1 MSLAFSL
8 KLVMIQHFRRMLICT
23 DTNRFLVFLK
33 NYVKDFK
40 LLFLQLNTP
49 TNEIFMHPDASMPN
63 KVICD
68 ISLSIDNVKNIDTS
82 MSKYKIYVQSFFSD
96 DFTFIKMWD
105 VFLKDFI
112 DSLFFIKN
120 PLINSTLNNF
130 FVRYYFDCNILF
142 ILKKK
147 ILPLKRKGAQ
157 SIKRRRYKQ
166 IVKSA
171 KRRF

>member
-1 MSLAFSL
+1 MRYLSY
-8 KLVMIQHFRRMLICT
+8 IG
-23 DTNRFLVFLK
+23 FLK
-33 NYVKDFK
+33 NYIKDFK
-40 LLFLQLNTP
+40 LLFLQLSTP
-49 TNEIFMHPDASMPN
+49 TNEIFIHPDVDTSD
-63 KVICD
+63 KIVCD
-68 ISLSIDNVKNIDTS
+68 ISLSVDNVKSIDTY
-82 MSKYKIYVQSFFSD
+82 MSKYKTCVQNFFSD
-96 DFTFIKMWD
+96 DFTFIKKWD
-105 VFLKDFI
+105 VFLKDFV

-147 ILPLKRKGAQ
+147 ILPLKKKKAQ

-171 KRRF
+171 KRRFWIF